1 MLLINFH
8 RLSDFMRTSENDSV
22 LYKFDLFHRS
32 AEQAVIPGALF
43 QDRHQK
49 NGYLYLESI
58 STRNARNGIFS
69 IIRPFRALK

>member
-49 NGYLYLESI
+49 SGYLYLES
-58 STRNARNGIFS
+58 SLREMLAKEYFQ
-69 IIRPFRALK
+69 